1 MWSPR
6 HTVVSVFLGILAATW
21 LFGCRAFDPEAV
33 IVNKPPET
41 YIIGSPAETTGA
53 YFHYHVYWYG
63 TDDDGEVDRFVWA
76 LTDTSIQDPAVVGDE
91 EDENFNPATNIS
103 TLSRGHWTARTDSVF
118 DFRINQ
124 GSVLS
129 TDMTLAYGGCGRPWR
144 FRPHAGPAAFLQ
156 QRARPPRGSRST
168 ATSSRRRRSSRATTP
183 SPSANPSCCNGT
195 APRST
200 RRLTNLTCSR

>member
-76 LTDTSIQDPAVVGDE
+76 LTDTSIQDPDC
-91 EDENFNPATNIS
+91 
-103 TLSRGHWTARTDSVF
+103 RG
-118 DFRINQ
+118 
-124 GSVLS
+124 
-129 TDMTLAYGGCGRPWR
+129 
-144 FRPHAGPAAFLQ
+144 
-156 QRARPPRGSRST
+156 
-168 ATSSRRRRSSRATTP
+168 
-183 SPSANPSCCNGT
+183 
-195 APRST
+195 
-200 RRLTNLTCSR
+200 